1 MRMVEPT
8 PTVPAQPECDLAL
21 LIVEARYE
29 RIHAAYMLAASA
41 AAMGRTVLLFGM
53 GAGVCAFCRAWT
65 GLEDGAGA
73 STRERAGVAGLDV
86 LRDAV
91 VEMGG
96 VLMVC
101 DSGVKTLG
109 VGAVDL
115 LEQVQVVGLPS
126 FFDRAGN
133 ARQLVF

>member
-1 MRMVEPT
+1 MAEAPPPV
-8 PTVPAQPECDLAL
+8 CDLAL

-53 GAGVCAFCRAWT
+53 GTGVCAFCQEWT
-65 GLEDGAGA
+65 GLQEDDGASMRA
-73 STRERAGVAGLDV
+73 RAGVAGLDV

-91 VEMGG
+91 VDMGG
-96 VLMVC
+96 ALMVC

-109 VGAVDL
+109 IGVQDL
-115 LEQVQVVGLPS
+115 LAGVQVVGLPS
-126 FFDRAGN
+126 FFDRAGA

>member
-1 MRMVEPT
+1 MRPT
-8 PTVPAQPECDLAL
+8 CWRQVLRPWGAL
-21 LIVEARYE
+21 CCFL
-29 RIHAAYMLAASA
+29 
-41 AAMGRTVLLFGM
+41 GM
-53 GAGVCAFCRAWT
+53 GAGVCAFCREWA